1 MNHVDDY
8 KRENPLVL
16 GPKGFRSLKTN
27 KDIGIRVGIL
37 IGPSLRLFPLLR
49 IFRPDFSFN
58 IILLN
63 INETA
68 KKVKIEFIVQTNF
81 TINYIYT
88 AF

>member
-1 MNHVDDY
+1 MNQVDDY

-16 GPKGFRSLKTN
+16 GPKGFRSLQTN

-37 IGPSLRLFPLLR
+37 IRPSLRLFPRSR
-49 IFRPDFSFN
+49 IFRPDLSFS
-58 IILLN
+58 IIALN
-63 INETA
+63 INERT
-68 KKVKIEFIVQTNF
+68 KNVKIEFIVQTNF